1 MRISDWSSDVCS
13 SDLLG
18 LFPAVAGAATVDSRQ
33 QQLPGIV
40 RFGRGMAAFAFLG
53 PVRGM
58 VEPAIHHIA
67 HRLMHRQ
74 HLPTCIAV
82 RAGRRDGV
90 AVVAG
95 AALRKDGPDSVVG
108 AGGARGRRA
117 EIGMLYPALRI

>member
-1 MRISDWSSDVCS
+1 
-13 SDLLG
+13 
-18 LFPAVAGAATVDSRQ
+18 
-33 QQLPGIV
+33 
-40 RFGRGMAAFAFLG
+40 
-53 PVRGM
+53 M

-108 AGGARGRRA
+108 AGGASGRRA
-117 EIGMLYPALRI
+117 EIGMVYPALRIVSGPPPRHAAQGWRLGRAGRTEIRPQVRDRLNGMAERESVGWGKSV